1 MEQNQATETQ
11 DTTVAQVQGQQSQQA
26 RWRVIA
32 PLVVFDIL
40 APLGSYYIL
49 HAFGVSDVI
58 ALTAGGLIAGLR
70 ALYTVIRDR
79 KIDGFAVFVLSMFAL
94 SLGMVFITGD
104 ARFVLAKD
112 SFGMGFAGLVM
123 LGSCLLGKPF
133 TYYSG
138 KRFYKGGGPEAAAEW
153 DERYRT
159 LPAFRAN
166 LVRIA
171 VVWGVGLIAIAAIVI
186 ALVYRLPI
194 STMVTVSNVVHIAGI
209 LVLIQV
215 TRKLVMRARKAAAAQ
230 G

>member
-1 MEQNQATETQ
+1 MEQSQATETQ
-11 DTTVAQVQGQQSQQA
+11 DTTVAEGAEQQPRQA
-26 RWRVIA
+26 KWRVIA

-40 APLGSYYIL
+40 APLGSYYVL

-70 ALYTVIRDR
+70 AVYTVIRDR

-94 SLGMVFITGD
+94 GLGMAFVTGD
-104 ARFVLAKD
+104 PRFVLAKD

-138 KRFYKGGGPEAAAEW
+138 KRFYKGGTPEAVAEW
-153 DERYRT
+153 EERYRT
-159 LPAFRAN
+159 LPAFRIN
-166 LVRIA
+166 LVRVA
-171 VVWGVGLIAIAAIVI
+171 VIWGIGLVAIAAIVI
-186 ALVYRLPI
+186 ALVYQLPI
-194 STMVTVSNVVHIAGI
+194 ATMVTVSNVVHIGGI
-209 LVLIQV
+209 LVLILI
-215 TRKLVMRARKAAAAQ
+215 TRKLVMRARRATAQ